1 VPQQLSGRNALERT
15 VAAIEALWT
24 LLEKQRGYAGLAIR
38 IGELEAEL
46 AGSKIQDRAEG
57 LISAAKPGSQVTAR
71 IVEHVESV
79 IARSE
84 SGVLERTV
92 AELEREIEERAW
104 TARAKVLLQASG
116 MSEDEAHRHLRVTSR
131 RTRKPLIDVAR
142 EVLEGNGK

>member
-1 VPQQLSGRNALERT
+1 MPQQLSGRNALERT